1 MATSTFEN
9 YFPGKQKNAKKRRN
23 VEQKR
28 NKNNGASAKAKPVTK
43 ATWLQAA
50 MLLKKLFFRML
61 LVAFFML
68 VAAFVYEK
76 RIVINDFV
84 NRPVTSI
91 AVGGEMT
98 NIDQGK
104 LQALLTS
111 LVDQRF
117 FEMDIESLALNIE
130 QIPWVNDVQIR
141 KQWPDQIKVM
151 VSERVPVAR
160 WGATGLVDSN
170 GAVFSNDGARV
181 EFSSLPIL
189 SGSDLSNSALVEKF
203 LEIEP
208 MFTAKNIGFEQL
220 SQSNTGSWSIK
231 VAGGHDVILGK
242 YEFEKRMERFFTLWN
257 ILTLEQRDAISTMDF
272 RYSNGAA
279 VSWRSNKKHDGEN
292 R

>member
-23 VEQKR
+23 VEHKR
-28 NKNNGASAKAKPVTK
+28 NKNNGASSRAKPVTT

-61 LVAFFML
+61 LVAFFIL

-76 RIVINDFV
+76 RIVINNFV

-98 NIDQGK
+98 NIDQVK
-104 LQALLTS
+104 LQMLLTN

-151 VSERVPVAR
+151 VSERAPVAR
-160 WGATGLVDSN
+160 WGAAGLVDSN
-170 GAVFSNDGARV
+170 GEVFSSDGARI

-189 SGSDLSNSALVEKF
+189 NGSELTDSALVEKF
-203 LEIEP
+203 LELEP
-208 MFTAKNIGFEQL
+208 MFAAKNIAIEQL
-220 SQSNTGSWSIK
+220 SHSNTGSWSIK
-231 VAGGHDVILGK
+231 VAGGHDVVLGK
-242 YEFEKRMERFFTLWN
+242 HEFEKRLERFFTLWKAT
-257 ILTLEQRDAISTMDF
+257 TLEQRATVLTMDF

-279 VSWRSNKKHDGEN
+279 VSRRSNKKHDGEN